1 MLTQQ
6 IDRGGS
12 TDCGG
17 YSHNKSIGATVQ
29 KFAPPILKI
38 VDGAGVFELVDLVEH
53 DDPSRAVVLGGG
65 QRTNR
70 SVVLRLGLLRLWF
83 E

>member
-38 VDGAGVFELVDLVEH
+38 VDGAGVFELVDLVDH
-53 DDPSRAVVLGGG
+53 DDPSRAVSEGV
-65 QRTNR
+65 NEPIAR
-70 SVVLRLGLLRLWF
+70 SFSV
-83 E
+83 